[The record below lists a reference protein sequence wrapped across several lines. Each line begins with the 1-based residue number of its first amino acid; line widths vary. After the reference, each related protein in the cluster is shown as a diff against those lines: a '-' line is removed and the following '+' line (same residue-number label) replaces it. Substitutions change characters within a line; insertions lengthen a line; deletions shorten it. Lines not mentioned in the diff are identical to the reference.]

1 MVSIQSQCSYCLSF
15 LHCALSLVVQCIV
28 IGLHQSGSVGAGSDH
43 LQLIKFWWSCAPGKG
58 SAPGGGEFWLCLTTA
73 IVDSVCLWGT
83 AAGAQ
88 CLRLSEHFFIS
99 LCYHHHVDLLLQGM
113 RLCDAYGVCMCLHAC
128 VSRVTQKLV
137 DVPVQYTIKVINFCH

>member
-58 SAPGGGEFWLCLTTA
+58 SAPGGGNFGSALLQPLWTLCVYGGLRRA
-73 IVDSVCLWGT
+73 RSVCVS
-83 AAGAQ
+83 
-88 CLRLSEHFFIS
+88 LSTFSFHSVITIM
-99 LCYHHHVDLLLQGM
+99 LICYYKG
-113 RLCDAYGVCMCLHAC
+113 
-128 VSRVTQKLV
+128 
-137 DVPVQYTIKVINFCH
+137 